1 MINFEKSHWDPSS
14 KARWLGFLLD
24 LNKGC
29 LSIPPEK
36 VAALENKLAM
46 LAVQRGVRV
55 RELASVTGKLIA
67 MIPGIGH
74 VSRLMTQAM
83 YALIVSRLSWCEQ
96 LTVNEQAK
104 CEIKFWVSGLRR
116 FNL

>member
-1 MINFEKSHWDPSS
+1 M
-14 KARWLGFLLD
+14 
-24 LNKGC
+24 
-29 LSIPPEK
+29 
-36 VAALENKLAM
+36 
-46 LAVQRGVRV
+46 

-67 MIPGIGH
+67 TIPGISH

-83 YALIVSRLSWCEQ
+83 YALIVSRLSWCEV

-116 FNL
+116 FNSQPIWHRPSAVRIVYSDAI